1 MENNSM
7 KKTILLGL
15 IFGVGTV
22 LQAQKGE
29 TKPDKHWY
37 HSEPTKKNMGISLD
51 AAYASPAAK
60 LPSKTIVVAVIDG
73 GVDINHPDLKDV
85 IWHNPNEIPFNN
97 IDDDRNGY
105 VDDTVGWNFIGG
117 KDGRMVQYDHIEKIR
132 VYLRLR
138 EQFKNPTLIKGF
150 MNGEPVMAVDTQLPG
165 YAQYMAMKT
174 EIEGTIKKQKEQY
187 EGMERFQKSLHSY
200 AARLGKAAPTG
211 KEIRELKVEA
221 NEEKL
226 RDRIA
231 TVVGVMGYGQLDEA
245 LTQGLHGMEA
255 SVKYQYNLDYK
266 PRDIVGDNYDDPHE
280 IGYGNNNVAGPD
292 ASHGTHVSGIIGA
305 VRGNGIG
312 LDGVA
317 DNVKIMAIRV
327 VPDGDERDKDVANGI
342 RYAVDN
348 GAKIINMSFGK
359 GFKWDKDAVNEA
371 VVYARDHGVLL
382 VHAAG
387 NSSQDN
393 DVTPNYPNDSLGG
406 GLFAN
411 NWIEVGASQPLKKH
425 LATDFSNYGSKN
437 VDVFAP
443 GQSIYSTIPNNGYA
457 YFDGTSMA
465 APVCAGVCALI
476 WSRNPSMTAKDVKM
490 VMEETVTRVNSK
502 VILPGSKKTKVAFPT
517 LSTTGGL
524 INAEKALNM
533 ATILLVK

>member
-1 MENNSM
+1 MNIM
-7 KKTILLGL
+7 KKSIL
-15 IFGVGTV
+15 IFLGVA
-22 LQAQKGE
+22 LSSAAFAQKE
-29 TKPDKHWY
+29 PDKHWY
-37 HSEPTKKNMGISLD
+37 HGEPKKKNMGISLD
-51 AAYASPAAK
+51 KAYASPAAQ

-73 GVDINHPDLKDV
+73 GVDIAHPDLKDV
-85 IWHNPNEIPFNN
+85 IWHNKGEIPFNN

-117 KDGRMVQYDHIEKIR
+117 KDGRMVEYDHLEKIR

-138 EQFKNPTLIKGF
+138 EQFKNATVLKGF
-150 MNGEPVMAVDTQLPG
+150 MHGEPVMGVDTQQPG
-165 YAQYMAMKT
+165 YAQYMSMKT
-174 EIEGTIKKQKEQY
+174 EIEATIETQKTQY
-187 EGMERFQKSLHSY
+187 EGMERFQTSLHSY
-200 AARLGKAAPTG
+200 ATRLGKSAPTG
-211 KEIRELKVEA
+211 KEIKELKVEA
-221 NEEKL
+221 SEEKL

-231 TVVGVMGYGQLDEA
+231 TVVSFMGYEKLDEA
-245 LTQGLHGMEA
+245 ITQGLEGMEA

-266 PRDIVGDNYDDPHE
+266 PRDIVGDNYDDAHE

-327 VPDGDERDKDVANGI
+327 VPNGDERDKDVANGI

-348 GAKIINMSFGK
+348 GANIINMSFGK
-359 GFKWDKDAVNEA
+359 GYKWDKDVVNEA
-371 VVYARDHGVLL
+371 VLYAQDHNVLL

-406 GLFAN
+406 GMVAN
-411 NWIEVGASQPLKKH
+411 NWIEVGASQPLKKK
-425 LATDFSNYGSKN
+425 LATDFSNYGQNN

-457 YFDGTSMA
+457 YFNGTSMA
-465 APVCAGVCALI
+465 SPVCAGVCALV
-476 WSRNPSMTAKDVKM
+476 WSRNPSLTAKDVKM
-490 VMEETVTRVNSK
+490 IMEASVVLVPGK
-502 VILPGSKKTKVAFPT
+502 VVLPGTKKTKVAFPT
-517 LSTTGGL
+517 LSRTGGL
-524 INAEKALNM
+524 INAERALMM
-533 ATILLVK
+533 ATLPLTK

>member
-1 MENNSM
+1 M

-15 IFGVGTV
+15 ILGMGTV

-29 TKPDKHWY
+29 SKPDKHWY
-37 HSEPTKKNMGISLD
+37 HSKPSKKNMGISLD

-60 LPSKTIVVAVIDG
+60 LPSKTIIVAVIDG

-85 IWHNPNEIPFNN
+85 IWHNPNEIPFNS

-117 KDGRMVQYDHIEKIR
+117 KDGRMVEYDHLEKIR

-138 EQFKNPTLIKGF
+138 EQFKNATA
-150 MNGEPVMAVDTQLPG
+150 EDTQRPG
-165 YAQYMAMKT
+165 YAQYMSMKT
-174 EIEGTIKKQKEQY
+174 EIEGTIEKQKLQY

-200 AARLGKAAPTG
+200 ATRLGKAAPSG
-211 KEIRELKVEA
+211 KEIKELKVDA
-221 NEEKL
+221 SEEKI

-231 TVVGVMGYGQLDEA
+231 TVVSLMGYNQLDEA
-245 LTQGLHGMEA
+245 IIEGMHGMEA

-317 DNVKIMAIRV
+317 DNVRIMAIRV
-327 VPDGDERDKDVANGI
+327 VPNGDERDKDVANGI

-348 GAKIINMSFGK
+348 GAKIVNMSFGK
-359 GFKWDKDAVNEA
+359 GYNWDKDVVNDA

-387 NSSQDN
+387 NSAQDN
-393 DVTPNYPNDSLGG
+393 DVIGNYPNDSLGG
-406 GLFAN
+406 GNFAD
-411 NWIEVGASQPLKKH
+411 NWIEVGASRQPKKK
-425 LATDFSNYGSKN
+425 LATDFSNYGSHN

-465 APVCAGVCALI
+465 SPVCAGMAAFI

-490 VMEETVTRVNSK
+490 VMEETVTRVDSK